1 MKKGAAIMEP
11 ATKNSKKIGIIL
23 LFFILLITLIIYGSM
38 QLIIFF
44 NDREQVT
51 KDGVNLQQTKNIQE
65 EKPSEVTA
73 DSTEDEVLN
82 VMNKM
87 THQFVIAD
95 DKWGA
100 IEMTPERIDQLIEI
114 VSANNYPNKEK
125 MLGILE
131 NWRKGN
137 FKKVDEDHN
146 VIWSIQDGN
155 IGKAKGIM
163 SEKEQEAFKKNNFTQ
178 ENQTDD

>member
-1 MKKGAAIMEP
+1 MER
-11 ATKNSKKIGIIL
+11 ATKHSKKIGLIL
-23 LFFILLITLIIYGSM
+23 LFFILLITVTIYGSM
-38 QLIIFF
+38 QSIIFF

-65 EKPSEVTA
+65 KKPSEVTA
-73 DSTEDEVLN
+73 ESTEDEVLD

-100 IEMTPERIDQLIEI
+100 VEMTPERIDELIEI
-114 VSANNYPNKEK
+114 VSTNSYPNKEK
-125 MLGILE
+125 MLVILE
-131 NWRKGN
+131 KWKKGS
-137 FKKVDEDHN
+137 FEKMDEDHN
-146 VIWSIQDGN
+146 IIWDMQDGN

-163 SEKEQEAFKKNNFTQ
+163 SEKEQEAFKKNNFSQ
-178 ENQTDD
+178 EHEEIPVNE

>member
-1 MKKGAAIMEP
+1 M
-11 ATKNSKKIGIIL
+11 
-23 LFFILLITLIIYGSM
+23 IIYGSM

-44 NDREQVT
+44 NDREPVT

-65 EKPSEVTA
+65 EKLSEVTV
-73 DSTEDEVLN
+73 DSTEDEVLD

-100 IEMTPERIDQLIEI
+100 VEMTPKHIDELTEI
-114 VSANNYPNKEK
+114 VSANSYPNKEK
-125 MLGILE
+125 MIVILE
-131 NWRKGN
+131 KWKMGN
-137 FKKVDEDHN
+137 FEKVDEDHN
-146 VIWSIQDGN
+146 IIWNIQDGN

-163 SEKEQEAFKKNNFTQ
+163 SEKEQEAFKKNNFLQ
-178 ENQTDD
+178 ENQTDE